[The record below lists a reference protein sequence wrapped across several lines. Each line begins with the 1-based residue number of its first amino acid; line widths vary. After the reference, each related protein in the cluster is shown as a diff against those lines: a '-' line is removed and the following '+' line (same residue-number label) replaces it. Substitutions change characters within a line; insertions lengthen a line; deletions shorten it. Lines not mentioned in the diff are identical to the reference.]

1 MKTDQTL
8 LYTDRVILYAKGWLA
23 ESLPDFNFSRELPSW
38 FGWMERKKSIQEL
51 KLLWGRWYVGFKDL
65 ASLQIE
71 IIQSAIT
78 GSICLIRLLFY
89 WKFLEFRESIIE
101 YCLDWGRTRAGYI
114 FVLPVSNTDRFVAA
128 KKIRE

>member
-1 MKTDQTL
+1 LKTDQTL

-23 ESLPDFNFSRELPSW
+23 ESLPDFNFSRELPNW

-101 YCLDWGRTRAGYI
+101 YCLD
-114 FVLPVSNTDRFVAA
+114 
-128 KKIRE
+128 